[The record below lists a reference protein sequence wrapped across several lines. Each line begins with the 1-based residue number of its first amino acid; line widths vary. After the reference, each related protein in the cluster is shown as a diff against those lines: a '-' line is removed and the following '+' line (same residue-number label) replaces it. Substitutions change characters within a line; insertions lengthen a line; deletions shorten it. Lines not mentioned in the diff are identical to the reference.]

1 MGCSSSCSPG
11 TCRYPGSYWGASEA
25 GLRGERL
32 LVRPDTPIHSALH
45 EGSHFICMNSPRRT
59 ALDRDAGG
67 DDLEEAAVCYLQVLL
82 AAQLPGVGGARLMRD
97 MDAWGYS
104 FRLGSTQAWYQA
116 DAQDARDWLLRE
128 ASSMQRARSPGTCAP
143 DTPAFTP
150 RPGRGPCCTAAGSAR
165 RPFEVH
171 RR

>member
-1 MGCSSSCSPG
+1 MAACVHELG
-11 TCRYPGSYWGASEA
+11 TEVLRVQDVGGGALAELFARYGLQLVVLARDVPIPGSYWGASEA

-45 EGSHFICMNSPRRT
+45 EGSHFICMNSLRRA

-116 DAQDARDWLLRE
+116 DAQDARDWLLR
-128 ASSMQRARSPGTCAP
+128 ARIIDATGALTGHVRA
-143 DTPAFTP
+143 
-150 RPGRGPCCTAAGSAR
+150 
-165 RPFEVH
+165 
-171 RR
+171 